1 MNEQKQQK
9 NDGLQ
14 KGVQLMID
22 NTALLMEN
30 LSKLVAL
37 NVEDNFNLRK

>member
-1 MNEQKQQK
+1 
-9 NDGLQ
+9 
-14 KGVQLMID
+14 MID

-37 NVEDNFNLRK
+37 NVEDNFNLRKWFFYFCNIKKA